1 MCPIHLYFACLII
14 SRKKNTKERKKQ
26 WQKSSAFFFSK
37 VFVIVV
43 AHIEVKG
50 MDTVSL
56 GDVKAIVLS

>member
-1 MCPIHLYFACLII
+1 MSHPFVLCLLNHF
-14 SRKKNTKERKKQ
+14 KKKKIPKKERSSG
-26 WQKSSAFFFSK
+26 KSLLLFFFSK